1 MGLIQNEFVFL
12 KKIANFRLVVGT
24 RFSKL
29 ERIGINLNN
38 IEITIVMGLIR
49 NEFVCLKK
57 MANFHI
63 ALEHDFQSWKE
74 SE

>member
-1 MGLIQNEFVFL
+1 M
-12 KKIANFRLVVGT
+12 ANFPLVVGI

-38 IEITIVMGLIR
+38 IGITVMMGLIR

-57 MANFHI
+57 VANFRLVVGI
-63 ALEHDFQSWKE
+63 RFSKLERIEINLNNIGDE
-74 SE
+74 SR